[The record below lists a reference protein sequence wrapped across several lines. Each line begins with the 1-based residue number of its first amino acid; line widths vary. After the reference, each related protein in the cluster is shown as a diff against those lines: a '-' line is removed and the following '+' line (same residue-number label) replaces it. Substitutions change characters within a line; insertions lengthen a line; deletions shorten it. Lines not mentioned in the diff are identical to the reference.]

1 MNDKDWQILLTI
13 AEIKNMTVA
22 SNKLYITQP
31 ALTYRLK
38 NIEKE
43 LGAPV
48 FLRTPKGVVLTPEGE
63 AIVKYAKSMVK
74 ELEYIKTKVNNMS
87 GSVQGTLRLG
97 MSLNFA
103 RFKLAQILTSF
114 CQLYPAVE
122 LSIKTALSS
131 QIKTDLDNDDITVAI
146 VRGEH
151 TWSEV
156 KHLIDTEPIYF
167 ISNNQVPTKFL
178 PKLPYIMYD
187 ADASLNNIVAEWW
200 SERFSSPPRVAMQIN
215 DADTCRQLAAL
226 GLGYTIIPA
235 MNAAPQVCTGLN
247 VVPLTYKDNTPLDR
261 KTYVL
266 CRNTSLKLP
275 AVAKFIEHIVSIS
288 RLISS
293 TD

>member
-13 AEIKNMTVA
+13 ADVKNMTLA
-22 SNKLYITQP
+22 ANKLYITQP

-38 NIEKE
+38 NIEKD

-74 ELEYIKTKVNNMS
+74 ELEHIKTKVSNMS
-87 GSVQGTLRLG
+87 GTVQGTLRLG
-97 MSLNFA
+97 LSLNFA
-103 RFKLAQILTSF
+103 RFKLSNILTSF
-114 CQLYPAVE
+114 CQLYPHVE

-131 QIKTDLDNDDITVAI
+131 QTKSDLDNDDITVAI

-156 KHLIDTEPIYF
+156 KHLIGVEPIYF
-167 ISNNQVPTKFL
+167 VSNHQVPSKFL

-187 ADASLNNIVAEWW
+187 ADASLNSIVADWW
-200 SERFSSPPRVAMQIN
+200 SEQFSSPPRVAMQIN

-235 MNAAPQVCTGLN
+235 MNAAPAVCSGLN
-247 VVPLTYKDNTPLDR
+247 ILPLTYKDGTPLDR
-261 KTYVL
+261 KTYIL

-275 AVAKFIEHIVSIS
+275 AVAKFIEHIMSM
-288 RLISS
+288 
-293 TD
+293 T

>member
-13 AEIKNMTVA
+13 ADVKNMTVA
-22 SNKLYITQP
+22 SSKLYITQP

-43 LGAPV
+43 LGAAV

-63 AIVKYAKSMVK
+63 AIVKYAKSMLK
-74 ELEYIKTKVNNMS
+74 ELDHIKTKIHNMS
-87 GSVQGTLRLG
+87 GFVQGTIRLG
-97 MSLNFA
+97 LSLNFA
-103 RFKLAQILTSF
+103 RFKLSHILTSF
-114 CQLYPAVE
+114 CQLYPNVE

-131 QIKTDLDNDDITVAI
+131 QVKTDLDNDDITVAI

-156 KHLIDTEPIYF
+156 KHQIDTEPIYF
-167 ISNNQVPTKFL
+167 ISNNPIPTKLL

-187 ADASLNNIVAEWW
+187 ADASLNTIVADWW

-235 MNAAPQVCTGLN
+235 MNASPSVCTGLN
-247 VVPLTYKDNTPLDR
+247 VIPLTYKNNTPLDR

-275 AVAKFIEHIVSIS
+275 AVAKFIEHIVSI
-288 RLISS
+288 
-293 TD
+293 T